1 MSDPTPIRPGEVGLA
16 AATRYVPQLSP
27 ADSLARASAILRGTG
42 LDTLPVLDQQ
52 GRLVGELTTRALVAA
67 GQEATGNQ
75 AQSIGPL
82 VTAADTAPNTLSAQA
97 ALAQM
102 RRQGTSTLHIVDGH
116 GRYVG
121 MLAAIDLIAP
131 PTLPVRPHS
140 AGGMATPWGVYL
152 TAGTVRA
159 GASNAMLVAAG
170 LCLGL
175 VLAASQ
181 GVIGFTLL
189 GMERLF
195 HTRLIDLWLLDDPNK
210 LGLSRALAWLGVQA
224 AGLPVFLLLLR
235 SLPLARYH
243 AAEHMCVHAL
253 ERGEPL
259 VLEVASRMP
268 RIHPRC
274 GTNLIGATITFVGI
288 TQVVT
293 VLRPAGLDAATGAL
307 LGAAVAA
314 FSWRS
319 IGAMLQQ
326 HFTTRQPDRKHL
338 EAGLRT
344 AIELEQRF
352 QQSPPGPV
360 GLRRRIWNSGAPQ
373 TLVGAVIGAGGTLY
387 LLDMALRAL
396 R

>member
-1 MSDPTPIRPGEVGLA
+1 MNEQPSIRSGAAGLA

-42 LDTLPVLDQQ
+42 LETLPVLDPH
-52 GRLVGELTTRALVAA
+52 GRLLGELTTRALVSAA
-67 GQEATGNQ
+67 LDGGRNPAHAIEPFIT
-75 AQSIGPL
+75 PCDP
-82 VTAADTAPNTLSAQA
+82 VTNTITPEA
-97 ALAQM
+97 ALATM
-102 RRQGTSTLHIVDGH
+102 RDRGAAWLQVVDSH
-116 GRYVG
+116 GRHVG
-121 MLAAIDLIAP
+121 MLAAIDLVAP
-131 PTLPVRPHS
+131 PTMPVRPHS

-159 GASNAMLVAAG
+159 GATNGMLVTAG
-170 LCLGL
+170 MALGL

-181 GVIGFTLL
+181 GLVGFMLL
-189 GMERLF
+189 GLERLF
-195 HTRLIDLWLLDDPNK
+195 HTRLIDLWLLDDPGR
-210 LGLSRALAWLGVQA
+210 LGISRALAWLGIQA

-259 VLEVASRMP
+259 VPEVAARMP
-268 RIHPRC
+268 RVHPRC

-326 HFTTRQPDRKHL
+326 HFTTREPGRKHL

-344 AIELEQRF
+344 AIELEERF
-352 QQSPPGPV
+352 QQSPPGPA
-360 GLRRRIWNSGAPQ
+360 GLRQRIWNSGAPQ
-373 TLVGAVIGAGGTLY
+373 TLLGAVMGAGGTLY
-387 LLDMALRAL
+387 LLDLALRAL